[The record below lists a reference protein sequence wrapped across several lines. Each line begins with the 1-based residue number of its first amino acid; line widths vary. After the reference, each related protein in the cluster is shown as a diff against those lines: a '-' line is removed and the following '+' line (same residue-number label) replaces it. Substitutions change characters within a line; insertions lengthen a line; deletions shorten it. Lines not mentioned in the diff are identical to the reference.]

1 MLNGVAHEVLGVM
14 PESFAH
20 PEDAE
25 FWVPLAPVG
34 QFEPLFSPRIVL
46 VDHHRPAEAW
56 VTREAAQSEMDAI
69 AARLEKE
76 YPANAGIGI
85 RSCRCTKRSWVTS
98 SGR

>member
-1 MLNGVAHEVLGVM
+1 M

-34 QFEPLFSPRIVL
+34 QFERLFSARGSAGS
-46 VDHHRPAEAW
+46 DHHWRLKPGVA
-56 VTREAAQSEMDAI
+56 RAAQSEMDAI

-76 YPANAGIGI
+76 YPVNAGIGI
-85 RSCRCTKRSWVTS
+85 RSADARRDR
-98 SGR
+98 G